1 MPAEDDGEAKPEF
14 AKCVSLQKIN
24 RADDEGQDWAC
35 MGIGMWKQEVCGWC
49 WYFYANQ
56 GIFATQT
63 SLVYL
68 YIDRLLACLD
78 IDRLLA
84 CLLKHR

>member
-49 WYFYANQ
+49 
-56 GIFATQT
+56 
-63 SLVYL
+63 
-68 YIDRLLACLD
+68 
-78 IDRLLA
+78 
-84 CLLKHR
+84 